1 MLGVQL
7 APYLARHRAA
17 FDFVFADAPRAATG
31 EPEDG
36 IPPEV
41 RTYEWWGEP
50 GVPYDDAWKAGFGAH
65 PNPNPNPNQV
75 LWPASAMR
83 DDLINKADGFAQV
96 MPTDKH
102 EVVAVLQK
110 QGKVTLTQP

>member
-65 PNPNPNPNQV
+65 PNPNPNPN
-75 LWPASAMR
+75 P
-83 DDLINKADGFAQV
+83 N
-96 MPTDKH
+96 PTPKPNPNPDPNPNSNPNPIPT
-102 EVVAVLQK
+102 Q
-110 QGKVTLTQP
+110 TLPQP

>member
-31 EPEDG
+31 EPEEG

-41 RTYEWWGEP
+41 RPTP
-50 GVPYDDAWKAGFGAH
+50 S
-65 PNPNPNPNQV
+65 PNPNPDPNPTPNTNPKPKPNPNQT
-75 LWPASAMR
+75 
-83 DDLINKADGFAQV
+83 
-96 MPTDKH
+96 PTP
-102 EVVAVLQK
+102 
-110 QGKVTLTQP
+110 TPTPTRPQP